1 MWSILSN
8 EKLDNEEQ
16 LLFQQNKKVFC
27 AIGRLTRQKNFK
39 ELVKFLHKF
48 QEENNK
54 IKFEAFLIFDK
65 SDKHHLHLR
74 MV

>member
-1 MWSILSN
+1 MNFI
-8 EKLDNEEQ
+8 KIEED
-16 LLFQQNKKVFC
+16 KKKP
-27 AIGRLTRQKNFK
+27 Q
-39 ELVKFLHKF
+39 
-48 QEENNK
+48 